1 MSAGS
6 PSTPPREST
15 AIGNPPV
22 TVGIEPQG
30 ESTAIGNPLSGTQ
43 PTVLG
48 HESASAAL
56 RMESNNGAGITPGS
70 RVPVALPQESNPL
83 GGPPVTAGIEPQG
96 ESTAIGNPLSGVQ
109 PTVLGHES
117 ASAALRMESNNGA
130 GITPGS
136 RVPVAPPQEFATAIG
151 NPPVTNLLNGVDQA
165 QIVTDG

>member
-1 MSAGS
+1 MGSSGAGIKPGSRMSAGS

-30 ESTAIGNPLSGTQ
+30 ESTAIGNPLSG
-43 PTVLG
+43 
-48 HESASAAL
+48 
-56 RMESNNGAGITPGS
+56 I
-70 RVPVALPQESNPL
+70 
-83 GGPPVTAGIEPQG
+83 
-96 ESTAIGNPLSGVQ
+96 Q

-151 NPPVTNLLNGVDQA
+151 NPPVTNLLNGVDRV